1 MLGSCEWINKAAPTA
16 GPAES
21 ERALAKMKMHFV
33 PQGPGAEPHKSP
45 GLCTVSLRLHWLPER
60 GKEAE
65 MGWRN

>member
-1 MLGSCEWINKAAPTA
+1 M
-16 GPAES
+16 S

-45 GLCTVSLRLHWLPER
+45 GLCTVSVQLHWLPER

-65 MGWRN
+65 WVGEGETGC